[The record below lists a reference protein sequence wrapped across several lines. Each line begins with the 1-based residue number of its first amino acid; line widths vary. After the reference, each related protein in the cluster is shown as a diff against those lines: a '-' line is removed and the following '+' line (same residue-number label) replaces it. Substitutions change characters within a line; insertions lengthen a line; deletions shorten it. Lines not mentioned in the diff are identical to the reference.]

1 MNAKIVGPD
10 LYSPSWACAVRS
22 SVPPKSIKG
31 HEQRLKA
38 DKAIADAVSS
48 LPPFAVLEY
57 VAGDGEALAKAI
69 EKAKA
74 LLADERIYARAIT
87 ANPQMEE
94 DLYSIPGA
102 VVRLQD
108 WTKYRDQPRKY
119 FGLEWEGNIF
129 FENGS
134 FYVYDDNPALVAING
149 RPPFYWN
156 FPDLVVKIGK
166 K

>member
-31 HEQRLKA
+31 QEQRLKA

-48 LPPFAVLEY
+48 LPPFAVFEY
-57 VAGDGEALAKAI
+57 EDEDGEALAKAL
-69 EKAKA
+69 EEAKNI
-74 LLADERIYARAIT
+74 LASERVYARAIT

-94 DLYSIPGA
+94 DLYAIPSA
-102 VVRLQD
+102 VVCLQD
-108 WTKYRDQPRKY
+108 GGKCKKQPRGY
-119 FGLEWEGNIF
+119 FGLEWEGNAF

-134 FYVYDDNPALVAING
+134 FYVYDDMSALVAING

-156 FPDLVVKIGK
+156 FPDLVVKIVK

>member
-38 DKAIADAVSS
+38 DKAIADTVSS
-48 LPPFAVLEY
+48 LSPFTVLEY
-57 VAGDGEALAKAI
+57 EDGDGEALAKAV
-69 EKAKA
+69 EEAKS
-74 LLADERIYARAIT
+74 LLANERVYARAIT

-94 DLYSIPGA
+94 DLYAIPGD

-108 WTKYRDQPRKY
+108 WTKCKEQHRKY
-119 FGLEWEGNIF
+119 FGLEWEGNAF

-134 FYVYDDNPALVAING
+134 FYVYDDQPALVAING

-156 FPDLVVKIGK
+156 FPDLVVKIAK